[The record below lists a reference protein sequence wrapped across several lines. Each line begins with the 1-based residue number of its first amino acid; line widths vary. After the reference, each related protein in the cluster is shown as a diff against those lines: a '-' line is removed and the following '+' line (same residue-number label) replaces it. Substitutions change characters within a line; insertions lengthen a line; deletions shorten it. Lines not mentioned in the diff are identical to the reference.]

1 MSQFTHL
8 HVHSEYSL
16 LDGLGRID
24 ALVEQT
30 KRLGMDALAITD
42 HGAMYAAI
50 EFYMTAKQAAIK
62 PIIGCEVYVA
72 PHSRLDRRPKVD
84 ANPYHLVLLAK
95 DAAGYHNLLKLT
107 TKAHIEGYYYRP
119 RVDRELLTQH
129 CEGLIALSACGSGEI
144 PRQILSGDLEGARKT
159 ARWLREVFG
168 EEDFYLEIQRHDI
181 PELENVNK
189 ELVAMSREMDIPL
202 VATNDVHYV
211 YPEDAHAQE
220 ILLCIQTNTTIEDPK
235 RMRLQGEGYH
245 LRSPEEMAALF
256 EDLPEA
262 LASTREIAEK
272 CNLKLEFNRLHLPQF
287 DIPPGYRPITYLEKL
302 CRDGL
307 KRRYERITPEVEE
320 RLRYELSVIEKTGF
334 AVYILIVA
342 DFVAYARSK
351 GILFGPR
358 GSAAG
363 SIVCYC
369 LGIGDVDPL
378 ENKLVFERFL
388 NIERREMPD
397 IDMDFADD
405 RRDEMIAYAAQ
416 KYGRDHVA
424 QIITFGTLGAKAA
437 LRDVGRALGMPYGE
451 VDRVAKLV
459 PSLPVGITIERAL
472 EENPE
477 FASLYKED
485 EVVAKLV
492 DTARS
497 IEGIARH
504 ASTHAAGVV
513 ISRDLL
519 VEHVPLQRAGKG
531 DEGVMTQ
538 YPMDALAKIGLLKMD
553 FLGLANLTILARAVD
568 IIRQTRGIEI
578 DLQKIPLDD
587 RKVFDM
593 LGAGETTGIFQLEG
607 VGMRAYI
614 KQLKPTCIGDLA
626 AMVALYR
633 PGPMAFI
640 PKFIEG
646 KTGAT
651 PIEYPHP
658 ALEPILADTYG
669 VIVYQEQVLQIV
681 QAIAGYSLG
690 QADVLRKAMGKKI
703 PEEMKK
709 QRGNFISGAKK
720 KGISETDASK
730 LFDIIEPFA
739 GYAFNRAHAYCYA
752 MVAYRT
758 AYLKANYP
766 VEYMAAVLNA
776 AMGNA
781 EKVAV
786 AIAECRRLG
795 IEVLPPDINRS
806 NHVFSIESDH
816 SGRRIRFGLGAI
828 KNVGGGPIEAISSA
842 RERFGPFRT
851 VEDFAPRV
859 DLRQINKR
867 AMESL
872 IKAGALDGLGRRS
885 QLLEA
890 MDRIISL
897 SVQSQKASESGQSS
911 LFDYMVGGNELA
923 SIALSDVADV
933 PSKER
938 LAWEKEL
945 LGVYVSK
952 HPLQGLARAVGD
964 RVTNTCDEICED
976 LAGQKVALAGMITG
990 LRRLTTKKREQMVAA
1005 TIEDEHGSVEA
1016 IVFPKVYDR
1025 TRAVWE
1031 EDQLVIV
1038 EGKVD
1043 SRGDRLQI
1051 VCEKATPFASDEL
1064 DAHGSGSGAG
1074 AQHTADPGDASSL
1087 ALTNEGVRSEEG
1099 ESAGGRGGNHIAEV
1113 VARQSSPRN
1122 GSAGGKKQVP
1132 RHRISITINR
1142 SGEEDRDLGL
1152 LQKVY
1157 ALLYNHPKGADLVDL
1172 CIAANSHERVQL
1184 ELPDLTVRYNRQLRD
1199 ELVELVGQE
1208 AIKVERVEET

>member
-1 MSQFTHL
+1 MSSFTHL

-24 ALVEQT
+24 ALVQHA
-30 KRLGMDALAITD
+30 KRLGMDALAVTD
-42 HGAMYAAI
+42 HGSMYAAI
-50 EFYMTAKQAAIK
+50 DFYLAAQQAGIK

-72 PHSRLDRRPKVD
+72 PHSRTDRRPKID

-95 DAAGYHNLLKLT
+95 DVVGYRNLLKLA
-107 TKAHIEGYYYRP
+107 TKAQMEGYYYRP

-129 CEGLIALSACGSGEI
+129 HQGLIALSACGSGEI
-144 PRQILSGDLEGARKT
+144 PRQILAGDLDKARDT
-159 ARWLREVFG
+159 AKWFNELFG
-168 EEDFYLEIQRHDI
+168 PGNFYLELQRHEI
-181 PELENVNK
+181 PELEAVNR
-189 ELVAMSREMDIPL
+189 ELVAMSRELGIPL

-211 YPEDAHAQE
+211 FPEDAQAQE

-235 RMRLQGEGYH
+235 RMRMQGGGYY
-245 LRSPEEMAALF
+245 LKSPEEMAVLF

-262 LASTREIAEK
+262 IASTREIADK

-302 CRDGL
+302 CREGL
-307 KRRYERITPEVEE
+307 KRRYERVTPEIEE

-334 AVYILIVA
+334 PVYILIVA
-342 DFVAYARSK
+342 DFVAYARSQ

-459 PSLPVGITIERAL
+459 PSLPVGITIDRAL

-477 FASLYKED
+477 FANLYKED
-485 EVVAKLV
+485 EAVARLV

-513 ISRDLL
+513 ISRDPL
-519 VEHVPLQRAGKG
+519 VEHVPLQKAGKG
-531 DEGVMTQ
+531 DDLVMTQ
-538 YPMDALAKIGLLKMD
+538 YPMNALAKIGLLKMD
-553 FLGLANLTILARAVD
+553 FLGLANLTILANTVD

-587 RKVFDM
+587 AKVFEM

-607 VGMRAYI
+607 AGMRAYI
-614 KQLKPTCIGDLA
+614 KQLKPSCIGDLA

-646 KTGAT
+646 KTGAN
-651 PIEYPHP
+651 PIEYAHP
-658 ALEPILADTYG
+658 ALEPILSDTYG

-690 QADVLRKAMGKKI
+690 QADILRKAMGKKI

-709 QRGNFISGAKK
+709 QRGNFIAGAKK
-720 KGISETDASK
+720 KGISEEDASK

-766 VEYMAAVLNA
+766 VEYMVAVLNG
-776 AMGNA
+776 AMGNSD
-781 EKVAV
+781 KVAV
-786 AIAECRRLG
+786 AVAECRRLG
-795 IEVLPPDINRS
+795 IDLLPPDVNHS
-806 NHVFSIESDH
+806 NHDFTIESDH

-828 KNVGGGPIEAISSA
+828 KNVGSGPIDAIVSA
-842 RERFGPFRT
+842 RKKYGPFRT
-851 VEDFAPRV
+851 LEDFAQHV
-859 DLRQINKR
+859 DLRQVNRR
-867 AMESL
+867 ALESL
-872 IKAGALDGLGRRS
+872 IKAGALECLGRRS
-885 QLLEA
+885 QVLEA
-890 MDRIISL
+890 MDRIINL
-897 SVQSQKASESGQSS
+897 SVQSQKASESGQVS
-911 LFDYMVGGNELA
+911 LFDYMVGAEGLA
-923 SIALSDVADV
+923 SISLSDVPEA
-933 PSKER
+933 PPKER
-938 LAWEKEL
+938 FAWEKEL

-952 HPLQGLARAVGD
+952 HPLQAISRTLGD
-964 RVTNTCDEICED
+964 WVNISCDEIGED
-976 LAGQKVALAGMITG
+976 VVGQKVALAGMVVG
-990 LRRLTTKKREQMVAA
+990 LRRLMTKKREPMAA
-1005 TIEDEHGSVEA
+1005 VTIEDAHGSVEVV
-1016 IVFPKVYDR
+1016 VFPRVYDKTR
-1025 TRAVWE
+1025 TIWE
-1031 EDQLVIV
+1031 EDQIVIV

-1043 SRGDRLQI
+1043 SRGDRLQVI
-1051 VCEKATPFASDEL
+1051 CESATLYAPDEL
-1064 DAHGSGSGAG
+1064 DTDEKESGDTGERNGEGREVEPYSS
-1074 AQHTADPGDASSL
+1074 ASNSV
-1087 ALTNEGVRSEEG
+1087 E
-1099 ESAGGRGGNHIAEV
+1099 GRGPEETDGEGGSKSAVTNQPTLRANAGNGGPK
-1113 VARQSSPRN
+1113 RSSRN
-1122 GSAGGKKQVP
+1122 K
-1132 RHRISITINR
+1132 ISITIRR
-1142 SGEEDRDLGL
+1142 SGEEERDLSL
-1152 LQKVY
+1152 LQQLY
-1157 ALLYNHPKGADLVDL
+1157 ALLYSHPKGADVVDL
-1172 CIAANSHERVQL
+1172 CIVANSHERVQL
-1184 ELPDLTVRYNRQLRD
+1184 ELPDLAVRFNRQLRD
-1199 ELVELVGQE
+1199 ELVRMVGSE
-1208 AIKVERVEET
+1208 AVCVEKIDEA